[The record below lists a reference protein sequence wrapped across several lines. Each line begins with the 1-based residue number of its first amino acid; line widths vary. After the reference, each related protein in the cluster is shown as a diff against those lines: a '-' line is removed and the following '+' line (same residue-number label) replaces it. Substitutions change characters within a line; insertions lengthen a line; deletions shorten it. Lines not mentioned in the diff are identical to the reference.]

1 MMVMMVIMMM
11 MMMTMMIMMKMMMMM
26 IIFIIVTL
34 GQSAN
39 WIQHENKLG
48 SGLIQFR
55 YSSLSNCFKQAIHV
69 PPFDVDGFET
79 RDGKLVYNVLK
90 KFSSHIK
97 IHLT

>member
-11 MMMTMMIMMKMMMMM
+11 MMMMIMMKMMMMM
-26 IIFIIVTL
+26 IIIIIVIL
-34 GQSAN
+34 GQSEN
-39 WIQHENKLG
+39 WIQHVNKLG

-79 RDGKLVYNVLK
+79 
-90 KFSSHIK
+90 
-97 IHLT
+97 

>member
-1 MMVMMVIMMM
+1 MMVIMMM
-11 MMMTMMIMMKMMMMM
+11 MMMMIMMKMMMMM
-26 IIFIIVTL
+26 IIIIIVIL
-34 GQSAN
+34 GQSEN

-55 YSSLSNCFKQAIHV
+55 YSSLSNCFKQTIHV

-97 IHLT
+97 IHLTWKFY

>member
-1 MMVMMVIMMM
+1 MVMVIMMM
-11 MMMTMMIMMKMMMMM
+11 MMM
-26 IIFIIVTL
+26 IIIIIVIL
-34 GQSAN
+34 GQSKN

-48 SGLIQFR
+48 SGLIQFW
-55 YSSLSNCFKQAIHV
+55 YSSLSNCFKQARHV

-97 IHLT
+97 IHLTWGRSFTVSTIRL